1 VPELSKLGTMSIY
14 PIIPITSV
22 SMPNSLIETLLPKNE
37 WDILQQFLESDKV
50 DDALD
55 ITETHGFLC
64 SMAVGPIQLDEKEWL
79 EFIFDTSP
87 RFIDEEEENQ
97 VKSLLAKLYLA
108 INTELS
114 SGLRLLIPCKLSLH
128 PDPDL
133 APLRAWACGF
143 MEGMLTFEDQWFE
156 QDEEIIAEL
165 TLPLLLASG
174 LAEDEEIQQLQKN
187 KSLCDSLCREIPE
200 VLTDIFLF
208 FHGA

>member
-1 VPELSKLGTMSIY
+1 
-14 PIIPITSV
+14 
-22 SMPNSLIETLLPKNE
+22 MPNTPSQYLLPHDE

-50 DDALD
+50 DGALD
-55 ITETHGFLC
+55 ITETHGYLC
-64 SMAVGPIQLDEKEWL
+64 SLAVGPVQLDEKEWL
-79 EFIFDTSP
+79 EFIFDTTP
-87 RFIDEEEENQ
+87 RFNDQEEENQ
-97 VKSLLAKLYLA
+97 VKSLLVKLYLA

-114 SGLRLLIPCKLSLH
+114 SGLRLIIPCKLSLH

-133 APLRAWACGF
+133 APIRAWACGF

-156 QDEEIIAEL
+156 RDEDVIAEL

-174 LAEDEEIQQLQKN
+174 LTEDKEIQELQKD

-200 VLTDIFLF
+200 ILTDIFLF